1 METSTEDKLRHLL
14 KNKKILGIAAVILL
28 IVGGILGYVHYRHTP
43 KYTLSLIQDAVKSHD
58 WETFSRHVDMD
69 MLTSS
74 TYDQMA
80 DYFFSN
86 DQDLQDS
93 PFARNLVQGMV
104 ISLKPSV
111 VESMKEGARDYI
123 KTGKLNGAQETE
135 NAGNEADQAARN
147 LEKKSG
153 IYMLTLKDVT
163 ETEKADG
170 LASVGLKFHSVK
182 LNHDFTIRI
191 KMRQLQDGTW
201 EVVSIENLKEYLKEF
216 TSSYQA
222 ALDKA
227 NKPIQKKI
235 DSQIKIT
242 GLSAEIVPGDEFGF
256 SKHLVITGQMK
267 LSGNKVINKID
278 GIIKA
283 RENNGKVQDIF
294 FNNIEIEPDS
304 DGTGS
309 EEFGIGRELNPFIES
324 DKKLEDMNLSA
335 LQLTCHV
342 SRIVYSDGSTL
353 ELKTSLN

>member
-43 KYTLSLIQDAVKSHD
+43 KYTLSLIQDAMKSHD

-69 MLTSS
+69 TLTSS

-135 NAGNEADQAARN
+135 NAGNEVDQAARN

-163 ETEKADG
+163 ETEKAG
-170 LASVGLKFHSVK
+170 
-182 LNHDFTIRI
+182 
-191 KMRQLQDGTW
+191 
-201 EVVSIENLKEYLKEF
+201 
-216 TSSYQA
+216 
-222 ALDKA
+222 
-227 NKPIQKKI
+227 
-235 DSQIKIT
+235 
-242 GLSAEIVPGDEFGF
+242 
-256 SKHLVITGQMK
+256 GQH
-267 LSGNKVINKID
+267 
-278 GIIKA
+278 
-283 RENNGKVQDIF
+283 RE
-294 FNNIEIEPDS
+294 P
-304 DGTGS
+304 
-309 EEFGIGRELNPFIES
+309 
-324 DKKLEDMNLSA
+324 
-335 LQLTCHV
+335 
-342 SRIVYSDGSTL
+342 
-353 ELKTSLN
+353 

>member
-43 KYTLSLIQDAVKSHD
+43 KYTLSLIQDAMKSHD

-69 MLTSS
+69 TLTSS

-111 VESMKEGARDYI
+111 IESMKEGARDYI
-123 KTGKLNGAQETE
+123 KTGKLNGAQ
-135 NAGNEADQAARN
+135 
-147 LEKKSG
+147 
-153 IYMLTLKDVT
+153 
-163 ETEKADG
+163 
-170 LASVGLKFHSVK
+170 
-182 LNHDFTIRI
+182 
-191 KMRQLQDGTW
+191 

-283 RENNGKVQDIF
+283 RENNGKVHDIF

-324 DKKLEDMNLSA
+324 DKKWEEINLSA

-342 SRIVYSDGSTL
+342 SKITYSDGSTL
-353 ELKTSLN
+353 ELKTSLD